1 MRTRPTI
8 LTSTALLMSLA
19 TAACSSAPSSS
30 DSPAP
35 FDPVGMYDFTATLG
49 SDTREGTLEIVR
61 TAAGLDGEAWLTG
74 EPQPALADSVTVR
87 GSHVVLYMLVGGGD
101 PVNFDIQFAGPAFAG
116 VIVAGMDSIGV
127 TGQRRAQ

>member
-1 MRTRPTI
+1 MRARLNSTLI
-8 LTSTALLMSLA
+8 LLSLA
-19 TAACSSAPSSS
+19 AAACSSATSQS
-30 DSPAP
+30 DAPAP
-35 FDPVGMYDFTATLG
+35 IDPVGMYDFTATLG

-61 TAAGLDGEAWLTG
+61 TPAGLDGEAWLTG
-74 EPQPALADSVTVR
+74 EPEPALADSVTVR

-101 PVNFDIQFAGPAFAG
+101 PVNFDIQFAGPSFTG